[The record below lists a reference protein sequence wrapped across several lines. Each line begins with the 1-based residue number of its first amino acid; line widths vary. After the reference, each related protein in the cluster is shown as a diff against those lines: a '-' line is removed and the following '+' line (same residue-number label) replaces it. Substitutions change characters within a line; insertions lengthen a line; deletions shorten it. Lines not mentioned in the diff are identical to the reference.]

1 LTIVLLRVFVY
12 ACIIT
17 QQRHRAKEHELVR
30 TVLVTGGASG
40 IGRGLA
46 TAFAARGDRV
56 VIADIDEDAAAAA
69 SRDLGCDHLQVDIAD
84 ASSVA
89 TAVHRAGPV
98 DVLVNNAGL
107 IAVGGLLVD
116 LSPDDFDR
124 VVRVNFRG
132 TFLMTQAVARQMI
145 ARGEGG
151 AIVNITS
158 IGARQPTTA
167 LGAYEATKA
176 AVEALT
182 RSSALEFAQFGIR
195 VNSVAPGPVLT
206 EMLRMAMP
214 EGSPAR
220 TAWQAR
226 IPLDRMAEVEDV
238 APAAVFLASPEARH
252 ITGAS
257 IQVDGG
263 QLLT

>member
-1 LTIVLLRVFVY
+1 MS
-12 ACIIT
+12 
-17 QQRHRAKEHELVR
+17 R

-40 IGRGLA
+40 IGKGIAR
-46 TAFAARGDRV
+46 AFVANGDRV
-56 VIADIDEDAAAAA
+56 VIADIDGESGAAA
-69 SRDLGCDHLQVDIAD
+69 SVELGCDAVQVDIAD
-84 ASSVA
+84 AHSVA
-89 TAVHRAGPV
+89 DAVERVGSI

-107 IAVGGLLVD
+107 IAIGGLLVD
-116 LSPDDFDR
+116 LTPDDFDR
-124 VVRVNFRG
+124 VVHVNFRG

-145 ARGEGG
+145 GGGVAG
-151 AIVNITS
+151 AIVNVTS
-158 IGARQPTTA
+158 IGARQPTRA

-182 RSSALEFAQFGIR
+182 RSAALEFAQHGIR
-195 VNSVAPGPVLT
+195 VNAVAPGPVLT
-206 EMLRMAMP
+206 EMLRGAMP

-226 IPLDRMAEVEDV
+226 IPLGRMAEVDDV
-238 APAAVFLASPEARH
+238 APVTVFLASPGAQH

-257 IQVDGG
+257 VQIDGG